1 MQTKLGVGRVIALL
15 CVNMSAKKGERGKR
29 ERKGRKVGKGRAD
42 CHVSHWNGND
52 CKVSSC
58 HGVAINVA
66 HHSISHET
74 NETDIVRYLPRS
86 ALVWAPP
93 AR

>member
-1 MQTKLGVGRVIALL
+1 MCKHVGEEGRTGE
-15 CVNMSAKKGERGKR
+15 KGKEGR
-29 ERKGRKVGKGRAD
+29 EVGKGRAD

-66 HHSISHET
+66 HHSIS
-74 NETDIVRYLPRS
+74 NETDETDTVRYLPRS

-93 AR
+93 APPVSSSG